1 MKNCIKKLTKNNH
14 ELEMT
19 VTDFKNIQ
27 DALSEIQEPPNSPS
41 EEKPTIKKIDLKLKE
56 KYEETKL
63 QLEILT
69 PQLLKMEKY
78 KEQVEELC
86 KANIELKNKYSEME
100 KDIHKK
106 IEK

>member
-1 MKNCIKKLTKNNH
+1 MKNCIKKLIKNNH

-27 DALSEIQEPPNSPS
+27 DALSEIQEPPNLPS
-41 EEKPTIKKIDLKLKE
+41 KEKPTIKKIDLKLKE